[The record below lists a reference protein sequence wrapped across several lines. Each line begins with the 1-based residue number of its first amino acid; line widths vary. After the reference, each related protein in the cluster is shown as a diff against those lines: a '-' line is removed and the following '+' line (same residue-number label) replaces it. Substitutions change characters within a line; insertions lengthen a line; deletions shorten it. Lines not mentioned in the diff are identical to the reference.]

1 LVQVL
6 ICLIE
11 LRLTGF
17 EFSAINKINSRSLV
31 SIGNHNLVHPKKE
44 KLFCINNG
52 IFMLIN

>member
-1 LVQVL
+1 VQVL

-31 SIGNHNLVHPKKE
+31 SIGNHNLVYPQIE
-44 KLFCINNG
+44 NMFCINNG
-52 IFMLIN
+52 TFLLIN